1 MYIKELKICGFKT
14 YRDETTISFHP
25 GCNCIVG
32 LNGSGKSNILAA
44 IQFLLSDSF
53 GNTLVERRAL
63 LHEGLGPQATEA
75 YVELSLDNIGRR
87 LSMYDEDVV
96 TIKRIFRSS
105 SQKNEWQVM
114 GKNISKKDFDSI
126 LESCG
131 ISRNNPYF
139 IVRQGKVAELATM
152 SDASRL
158 RLLKEIAGTR
168 TYDERRDESIKL
180 LLETE
185 TRKIKVDSVFDD
197 IQKRIEVLKDEQK
210 EFKAFLNLDRR
221 RRTLEFLLNEYEWE
235 EASKGEQEYFEKLS
249 TSRERLSSV
258 ERNLNLISS
267 NIQSLIESQKNLD
280 IQLEELEH
288 KKKEIQNKISHYSAS
303 INDLNFE
310 QDTHENHQRILYL
323 SNLENETKNK
333 ILGIENSIK
342 DEKELMY
349 KYKIKYNS
357 ILKEKDM
364 LSQQESSLISKNNEM
379 EFSTISEKRSA
390 INRKIEL
397 HNIEKEKLS
406 SHLCSIKKSLAEKQE
421 ELKVLDSNILKWKE
435 DQFKSQKNFDSIIE
449 KIRVNIEEQQ
459 MALEKK
465 HEINKSLYEKENQ
478 QSIIS
483 NRILELENYIGSR
496 ARHSVKMGLNLARE
510 YCEKNNLSWGGL
522 DNDEGINETLVFGTV
537 LEVINVDDIYTTAVE
552 VAAGNNI
559 HNLIVK
565 DKEIATKIVSHIKA
579 LNGHRNDIKYGKNYS
594 IVLSPINDI
603 KQLNKSYFKYDIGSE
618 KNAISMIDIIQFDER
633 VRPVIEQIFG
643 NYVIVESLDNAKY
656 LVDKYNVNCI
666 TLDGDEWDNKGCVR
680 GGYRN
685 INLPGAQQNSIII
698 CSRQLKNLIHE
709 NSILRSEIYNI
720 KSKIKEIEDRV
731 LELGH
736 DREEY
741 LSTRERFISQ
751 ISKSKEMIH
760 LSESKK
766 RNIQSVIIKVKE
778 EEEKA
783 VRSTDTVQNY
793 IVALKSELSCESLS
807 NGLTLDE
814 ENLLKEIISKIRT
827 LEYYEIPKVERE
839 ISDLCND
846 IDKHEVHLN
855 TLFEELYRIQEEKQ
869 EEDNMKLNCDNFE
882 TNGLL
887 MEYNKL
893 LEESKEFFNEIVNK
907 VESTKK
913 KSIEIEELKR
923 SRMHEESLAL
933 NSRNELISL
942 VSSLQKKY
950 DKFRQAKE
958 IALHERTKY
967 SDSQN
972 VISEINIPKEKSK
985 VYQELQIVQKKLSE
999 DYRSINRKVISELDQ
1014 FIQEYT
1020 DLSDRHKEL
1029 NSAMSSI
1036 QLLIE
1041 TLDIQKEKTLLKT
1054 FEEINFYFNQV
1065 FRELIPNGDAKLILR
1080 LSNDA
1085 RSIADENDDNTNKKP
1100 SYKKNNSIDN
1110 KYLNN
1115 TMAKESDSTLLGIG
1129 IRVTFHVG
1137 SNSQINSTNTQKKA
1151 NGQAGN
1157 YYSLNQLS
1165 GGQKTLVALAF
1176 LFALH
1181 RADPAP
1187 MYLLDEVDAALDDQ
1201 YRWSVA
1207 NLIKKQSISTQF
1219 IVTTFRPQ
1227 ILQIADKY
1235 FQVSQV
1241 NRSSY
1246 VSEISKQQALELQQ
1260 EQYQQKKSHELIS
1273 DD

>member
-14 YRDETTISFHP
+14 YRDETTIPFHP

-53 GNTLVERRAL
+53 GSTLVERRAL
-63 LHEGLGPQATEA
+63 LHEGLGPQVTEA

-87 LSMYDEDVV
+87 ISMYDEDVV

-168 TYDERRDESIKL
+168 TYDERREESIKL
-180 LLETE
+180 LFETE

-197 IQKRIEVLKDEQK
+197 IQKRIEILKDEQK
-210 EFKAFLNLDRR
+210 EFRDFLNLDRR
-221 RRTLEFLLNEYEWE
+221 KRTLEFLLNEYEWE
-235 EASKGEQEYFEKLS
+235 EASKGEQEYYEKLLKS
-249 TSRERLSSV
+249 HEKLASIEK
-258 ERNLNLISS
+258 NLNSISS
-267 NIQSLIESQKNLD
+267 STQSLIESQKELD
-280 IQLEELEH
+280 IQLQELEH
-288 KKKEIQNKISHYSAS
+288 KKKDVQSKISHYSAS
-303 INDLNFE
+303 IADLNFE
-310 QDTHENHQRILYL
+310 KDTHEGNQKISYL
-323 SNLENETKNK
+323 SKLESETKSK
-333 ILGIENSIK
+333 ILDIETAIK
-342 DEKELMY
+342 NKKELMN

-357 ILKEKDM
+357 ILKEKNM
-364 LSQQESSLISKNNEM
+364 LRQQESSLISKNNEI
-379 EFSTISEKRSA
+379 EFSTISEKKSA
-390 INRKIEL
+390 INKKIEL
-397 HNIEKEKLS
+397 HNIEKEKLN
-406 SHLCSIKKSLAEKQE
+406 SHLCSIKKSLAEKQS
-421 ELKVLDSNILKWKE
+421 ELHILESNIFKWKE
-435 DQFKSQKNFDSIIE
+435 DQFKSQKNLDSIIE
-449 KIRVNIEEQQ
+449 KIEINIEERKI
-459 MALEKK
+459 ALEKK
-465 HEINKSLYEKENQ
+465 HEINKSLYQKENQ
-478 QSIIS
+478 SRIIS
-483 NRILELENYIGSR
+483 SKILELENSIGSKTK
-496 ARHSVKMGLNLARE
+496 SSIKMGLSLARE
-510 YCEKNNLSWGGL
+510 YCEKNNLFWGFAD
-522 DNDEGINETLVFGTV
+522 DNEEMNETQVFGTV
-537 LEVINVDDIYTTAVE
+537 LEVIDVDDIYTTAVE

-559 HNLIVK
+559 HNLIIK
-565 DKEIATKIVSHIKA
+565 DKEVATIIISHIKS
-579 LNGHRNDIKYGKNYS
+579 LNGYRSDLNYGQNYS
-594 IVLSPINDI
+594 IVLSPIDDI
-603 KQLNKSYFKYDIGSE
+603 KALNKSFKCDIASE

-643 NYVIVESLDNAKY
+643 NYVIVENLDDAKY
-656 LVDKYNVNCI
+656 LADKYSVNCI
-666 TLDGDEWDNKGCVR
+666 TLDGDEWDNKGCIR
-680 GGYRN
+680 GGYRG
-685 INLPGAQQNSIII
+685 ISLPGVQQNSIII
-698 CSRQLKNLIHE
+698 CSKQLKNLINE
-709 NSILRSEIYNI
+709 NSVLCSEIYNI
-720 KSKIKEIEDRV
+720 KSEIREVEDLV
-731 LELGH
+731 CKLSH

-741 LSTRERFISQ
+741 LTIREKLISQ
-751 ISKSKEMIH
+751 VSKSKEMIH

-766 RNIQSVIIKVKE
+766 RNIQSIIIKVGE

-783 VRSTDTVQNY
+783 VRNIDTVQNY
-793 IVALKSELSCESLS
+793 IIALKNELSCDSLS
-807 NGLTLDE
+807 NGLSIDE
-814 ENLLKEIISKIRT
+814 ENLLKEVISKIRK
-827 LEYYEIPKVERE
+827 LEYCEIPKVERE
-839 ISDLCND
+839 LSDLYND

-869 EEDNMKLNCDNFE
+869 EEDNMKLNCDYFE

-887 MEYNKL
+887 LEYNKL
-893 LEESKEFFNEIVNK
+893 LEESKELLNEIVNK
-907 VESTKK
+907 VESIKK
-913 KSIEIEELKR
+913 QSLEIEKLR
-923 SRMHEESLAL
+923 LSTLHEESIAI
-933 NSRNELISL
+933 NTRNELVAL
-942 VSSLQKKY
+942 VTSLQKKY

-958 IALHERTKY
+958 LALHERTKY

-972 VISEINIPKEKSK
+972 VISEINIPKEKSE
-985 VYQELQIVQKKLSE
+985 VYQELQAVQKKLSE
-999 DYRSINRKVISELDQ
+999 DYKSINRKVISELDQ

-1029 NSAMSSI
+1029 NSAMNSI

-1065 FRELIPNGDAKLILR
+1065 FKELIPNGDAKLFLR
-1080 LSNDA
+1080 LSNEA
-1085 RSIADENDDNTNKKP
+1085 RNTVDENSNSTNNKP
-1100 SYKKNNSIDN
+1100 LYKKNNPIDN
-1110 KYLNN
+1110 KCSN
-1115 TMAKESDSTLLGIG
+1115 TARSKENDSTLLGIG
-1129 IRVTFHVG
+1129 IRVTFHAG
-1137 SNSQINSTNTQKKA
+1137 SSSQINPTNSQQKA
-1151 NGQAGN
+1151 SNQAGN

-1187 MYLLDEVDAALDDQ
+1187 MYLLDEIDAALDDQ

-1227 ILQIADKY
+1227 ILEVADRY

-1246 VSEISKQQALELQQ
+1246 VNEVSKQQALELQQ
-1260 EQYQQKKSHELIS
+1260 EQYQQKKAHELIS
-1273 DD
+1273 ED